1 MKSIRRASEAFA
13 LSGLLLAVLAGCG
26 TAPSAPAPL
35 TAPPGAVLPLRARVA
50 VQVNP
55 TMPGT
60 QTVEFRGDTWQYPD
74 SELMQQAAIR
84 VFREAFSEVGSAQ
97 SLAVPTITVVLNGSS
112 SVNPVMSEYYANATA
127 TVFPGGNTYTQ
138 PLGTFSGSGTGSQ
151 PNFSQAGIAT
161 AYEAAFRQIGNR
173 MLSDRALLTK
183 MKGK

>member
-1 MKSIRRASEAFA
+1 MNAMRATPAM
-13 LSGLLLAVLAGCG
+13 LVLTCLLVLTGGCA
-26 TAPSAPAPL
+26 TTPSAPTVL
-35 TAPPGAVLPLRARVA
+35 TAPPGVELPIRARVA

-60 QTVEFRGDTWQYPD
+60 QTVEFRGETWQYPD

-84 VFREAFSEVGSAQ
+84 VFREAFSEVGGAQ
-97 SLAVPTITVVLNGSS
+97 SLGAPTITVVLNGSS

-151 PNFSQAGIAT
+151 PNFSQAGIAA
-161 AYEAAFRQIGNR
+161 AYEGAFRQIGNR
-173 MLSDRALLTK
+173 MLADRGLLTK
-183 MKGK
+183 LKGR

>member
-1 MKSIRRASEAFA
+1 MKSMRRAVGAFA
-13 LSGLLLAVLAGCG
+13 PMVLLLAVAAGCA

-35 TAPPGAVLPLRARVA
+35 VAPPGVALPIRARVA
-50 VQVNP
+50 VQVNS

-60 QTVEFRGDTWQYPD
+60 QTVEFRGETWQYPD

-84 VFREAFSEVGSAQ
+84 ILREVFSEVGTASTLSAAQ
-97 SLAVPTITVVLNGSS
+97 ITVVLNGSS

-127 TVFPGGNTYTQ
+127 TVFPGENTYTQ

-161 AYEAAFRQIGNR
+161 AYEGAFRQIGNR
-173 MLSDRALLTK
+173 MLADRALLAK